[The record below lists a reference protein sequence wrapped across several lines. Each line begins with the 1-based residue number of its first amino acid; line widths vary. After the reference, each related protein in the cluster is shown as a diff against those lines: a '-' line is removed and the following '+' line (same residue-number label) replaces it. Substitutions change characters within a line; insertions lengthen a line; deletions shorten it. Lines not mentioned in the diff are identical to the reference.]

1 MIFAEKHHI
10 KIIKEIL
17 SKYPYKFYVF
27 GSRSNGTQKKFSDLD
42 LCFLEDIPWNIRAH
56 IDEDFENSDL
66 PFTVDIIDFKK
77 CDTSFKKLIEKDLK
91 MIEKI

>member
-1 MIFAEKHHI
+1 M
-10 KIIKEIL
+10 
-17 SKYPYKFYVF
+17 F

-66 PFTVDIIDFKK
+66 PFKVDIIDFKK